1 MSFLILAVGPLLC
14 SINSFL
20 FFRYQWEC
28 FVLNDPY
35 AACFKN
41 ESTPVTTPSPKSVSA
56 SALRELPVRGGREY
70 DPSVHS
76 WFPPSVG
83 SNLSALMF
91 QAEQLVEKD
100 KVFVFKVEF

>member
-1 MSFLILAVGPLLC
+1 M
-14 SINSFL
+14 
-20 FFRYQWEC
+20 
-28 FVLNDPY
+28 LNDPY

-41 ESTPVTTPSPKSVSA
+41 ESTPVTTPSPKSR

-76 WFPPSVG
+76 WFPPSVE